1 MVLPG
6 VCVCEHIKREFGNIC
21 IERERERE
29 RERGSMSL
37 TGC

>member
-21 IERERERE
+21 IERERER
-29 RERGSMSL
+29 GNMSL